1 MNNKYVR
8 ITPPNLVKNHQLG
21 AKIIFT
27 IFLFNIF
34 LILISSTYSLPNQK
48 EDCTIFLENL
58 MIREGGLYTLLGSKP
73 MTLFNVTD
81 TIDASEE
88 GLAQSY
94 AEAKEFSEKA
104 KEDPEHYH
112 VSGSTMPDYDTYKKE
127 CLTNYNSMIFTH
139 KKKMW
144 EAWLI
149 YSKHFS
155 NSTYKLFS
163 RPLSRE
169 KANIEVG
176 LFINV
181 PQALH
186 ILKKYRIEFCQITGM
201 EFDTD
206 KILDSI
212 EDKGSFFW
220 DRVLTN
226 HYLLGLLLGYGEKN
240 AYLFDWVRKNSLLL
254 QSVSIL
260 RFPEL
265 SSLNLDTKQIMK
277 KNVTINDLPIP
288 YFVSFEIN
296 DKEIERYTQ
305 EREKI
310 IDFLKDKDFVAFAL
324 NCLDS
329 KRP

>member
-1 MNNKYVR
+1 
-8 ITPPNLVKNHQLG
+8 
-21 AKIIFT
+21 
-27 IFLFNIF
+27 
-34 LILISSTYSLPNQK
+34 
-48 EDCTIFLENL
+48 

-94 AEAKEFSEKA
+94 AEAKKFSEKA

-112 VSGSTMPDYDTYKKE
+112 VSDLTMPDYDTYKKK
-127 CLTNYNSMIFTH
+127 CLTNYNAMIFTD
-139 KKKMW
+139 KKKIW
-144 EAWLI
+144 DAWLI
-149 YSKHFS
+149 YSKYFS
-155 NSTYKLFS
+155 NPAYKLFS
-163 RPLSRE
+163 RSLSNE
-169 KANIEVG
+169 KAIKVG
-176 LFINV
+176 LFINI
-181 PQALH
+181 PQAMH
-186 ILKKYRIEFCQITGM
+186 ILKKYRLEFCQITGI

-212 EDKGSFFW
+212 EDEGSVFW
-220 DRVLTN
+220 DRVFTN

-240 AYLFDWVRKNSLLL
+240 AYLFDWVRKNALQL

-265 SSLNLDTKQIMK
+265 SRLKQHTKQTLK
-277 KNVTINDLPIP
+277 KNVTIQDLPIP

-296 DKEIERYTQ
+296 DKEIERFAQ

-310 IDFLKDKDFVAFAL
+310 IDFLKDKDLVAFVL
-324 NCLDS
+324 NCLDVKKS
-329 KRP
+329 DVPSQNGI